1 MTNIDMELQNMRN
14 GYMVLSIRELNEI
27 IKKAR
32 EKSRNMYDGKIN
44 RQSTIILDLIFCKDE
59 YDAGDG
65 AKQVQIKRYR

>member
-1 MTNIDMELQNMRN
+1 MRN